1 MYEGADMSF
10 FSPSGTELMS
20 PPPEVV
26 ATGAESIVDYLATL
40 HAARFTHTLHLS
52 NYEVR
57 HVDIVCMMM

>member
-1 MYEGADMSF
+1 
-10 FSPSGTELMS
+10 MS